1 MFISNFFSVVATLL
15 TGQSCKNTEDNKYAL
30 SLSSPRQ
37 MVSTEVMSEASLVF
51 LERTDVRDP
60 SIQTFNAGLFRIMI
74 YVFTVTSIYL

>member
-1 MFISNFFSVVATLL
+1 M
-15 TGQSCKNTEDNKYAL
+15 SCKNTEDNKYA
-30 SLSSPRQ
+30 LSSPRQ

-74 YVFTVTSIYL
+74 YVYLPVKNFERKTLIFPRCELL